1 MKKFFATLLSLVMA
15 LSLVA
20 CGGSDAAEET
30 PPADDAAVEE
40 GGELPEI
47 ELLCAHGYP
56 SSGDEH
62 AAMLKAAEMLSE
74 RTGGKLTMTVHGDG
88 TLGSEMEVC
97 AQIIAGAI
105 DIGFSEGCAWADA
118 TGIAEM
124 NVFGLPYLYESF
136 SALKQAGL
144 EIVPDAASKVLEEG
158 GANLVAFQPLSGAL
172 RSCLTTETPIRSPE
186 DFAGLKLRCP
196 EIKLFSDTVSAL
208 GANPTPIAFTEVYT
222 AMSQGIVDGMELD
235 AVTTR
240 DNNLQEVIKYFTNT
254 YHLGSLNIMCMNKDT
269 WNSLPAE
276 YQEIYKEVMYECI
289 AEQYDIREASMAGAV
304 EDIAAAGVEIIDFT
318 PEQMAQLASQME
330 PIWNEYREMGLGDI
344 IDQLE
349 ACE

>member
-1 MKKFFATLLSLVMA
+1 MKKFFATLLALVMA

-20 CGGSDAAEET
+20 CGGNDAPAEE
-30 PPADDAAVEE
+30 PADDAAVEE

-118 TGIAEM
+118 TGIPEM
-124 NVFGLPYLYESF
+124 NVIGLPYLYESF
-136 SALKQAGL
+136 SALKT
-144 EIVPDAASKVLEEG
+144 AASKVLEEG

-172 RSCLTTETPIRSPE
+172 RSCLTTEKPIRSPE

-254 YHLGSLNIMCMNKDT
+254 YHLGSLNIMCMNKDK
-269 WNSLPAE
+269 WESLPTE

-289 AEQYDIREASMAGAV
+289 AEQYDVREASMAGAV
-304 EDIAAAGVEIIDFT
+304 ADIEAAGVEIIDFT
-318 PEQMAQLASQME
+318 PEQLAQLAAQME
-330 PIWNEYREMGLGDI
+330 PVWAEYEAMGLGDI
-344 IDQLE
+344 IAQLE